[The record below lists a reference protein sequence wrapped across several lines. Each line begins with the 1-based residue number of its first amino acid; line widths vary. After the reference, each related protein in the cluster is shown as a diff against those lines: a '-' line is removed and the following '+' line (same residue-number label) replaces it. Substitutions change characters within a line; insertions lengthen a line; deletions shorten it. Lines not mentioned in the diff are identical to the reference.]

1 MIRINSPEMIILIGI
16 PASGKSTF
24 YEQNFAATHD
34 RISLDILKT
43 RFLEDKM
50 LTEAVDSGK
59 SCVIDN
65 TNVSVSERK
74 KYIDIAQK
82 HSYKIIG
89 YYFRSVIDECR
100 IRNDQRQ
107 GKKKVPE
114 IALRNKI
121 AHLERPSKREGFDE
135 LFYVKIEN
143 NNFAVSQFQEV

>member
-1 MIRINSPEMIILIGI
+1 MLLETVY
-16 PASGKSTF
+16 SG
-24 YEQNFAATHD
+24 N
-34 RISLDILKT
+34 
-43 RFLEDKM
+43 
-50 LTEAVDSGK
+50 

-65 TNVSVSERK
+65 TNVSISERK
-74 KYIDIAQK
+74 KYIDIAK
-82 HSYKIIG
+82 THGYKIIG
-89 YYFRSVIDECR
+89 YYFRSAIDECR